1 MFKKKKTGCETP
13 KFRKSTVPPQPTTP
27 LMPPVK
33 PPAKTN
39 PPNTGSSVVKLNPNY
54 IPPPS
59 VLPSNMVIQ
68 CYLKRGTTEDYKEYN
83 PTLQLNE
90 LAVEYDNNEIIGYK
104 LGDGVTKWS
113 ELEYVTRLTDVKE
126 FWLYGNDINNGRRP
140 LSKIIL
146 NPFTINN
153 YLGGTKLCSEQ

>member
-1 MFKKKKTGCETP
+1 MNILKKAIKEAKDFDAAVTECKTP
-13 KFRKSTVPPQPTTP
+13 KFRKPTPPP
-27 LMPPVK
+27 K
-33 PPAKTN
+33 P
-39 PPNTGSSVVKLNPNY
+39 NPNY

-59 VLPSNMVIQ
+59 VLPSNMVIH
-68 CYLKRGTTEDYKEYN
+68 CYLKRGTTENYKEYN

-104 LGDGVTKWS
+104 LGDGATKWS
-113 ELEYVTRLTDVKE
+113 ELEYVTNLTEVKE
-126 FWLYGNDINNGRRP
+126 FWLYGDDINNGRRL

-153 YLGGTKLCSEQ
+153 YLGGTMQCSEQ